1 MVAKSNAVEDQ
12 LSESI
17 SNWIPKEL
25 AIEIKSLGPNYF
37 IYNDYF
43 VSVVKEHLEKCLAN
57 GQGDAE
63 EFAQIIRDL
72 GGEWDYDEEVS

>member
-1 MVAKSNAVEDQ
+1 M
-12 LSESI
+12 
-17 SNWIPKEL
+17 
-25 AIEIKSLGPNYF
+25 AIEVKSLGPNYF

-43 VSVVKEHLEKCLAN
+43 VSVVKEHFKNCLAN

-63 EFAQIIRDL
+63 EFAQIVRDL